1 MHRAGVET
9 LQNPVRCKNL
19 LRQAE
24 ERLLACDLRPQ
35 QVAALLAPVQQLLDD
50 YAFWQHQSAGLALFL
65 SADLFRAYRLPQAFA
80 ELLVVNRRFHLKP
93 LLPLLSGDG
102 QFYVLALSQNHI
114 RLLQC
119 TRHNCTEVE
128 LPNVPKSRDE
138 ALRYNDATERQLQ
151 FHTRTAPIA
160 PPGTGERA
168 AIYHGQGVGIDDV
181 KDNIVEYFRLVDHGL
196 HNLLRNGQ
204 APLVLAGVE
213 YLLPL
218 YKEVTGYAHVIDT
231 GITGNADG
239 LRAEALH
246 ALAWPVVEPLF
257 RKDRLDAMERYRR
270 LAGTGRALNDLQE
283 VVSAAYYGRVD
294 TLFVVVGVQ
303 QWGLFHPDTQKVT
316 LAQAPAPEHED
327 LLDLAALHTFLNSG
341 TVYAVSQD
349 NMPDNTP
356 LAAVLRY

>member
-1 MHRAGVET
+1 
-9 LQNPVRCKNL
+9 
-19 LRQAE
+19 
-24 ERLLACDLRPQ
+24 
-35 QVAALLAPVQQLLDD
+35 
-50 YAFWQHQSAGLALFL
+50 
-65 SADLFRAYRLPQAFA
+65 
-80 ELLVVNRRFHLKP
+80 
-93 LLPLLSGDG
+93 
-102 QFYVLALSQNHI
+102 
-114 RLLQC
+114 
-119 TRHNCTEVE
+119 
-128 LPNVPKSRDE
+128 VPKSRDE